1 MRSRIRSPGSSR
13 STCSSP
19 GRWRARGCSSAHRCS
34 RCCPGTCG
42 GGAPVRA
49 AAPRCPPRAGIRVGS
64 VVWWYVSA
72 ALGALTHVVRDAF
85 THDGRWGTRL
95 IPAIEHER
103 DHLAG
108 RRCSRGCGTAR
119 PWGARS

>member
-1 MRSRIRSPGSSR
+1 MLISWALAGP
-13 STCSSP
+13 
-19 GRWRARGCSSAHRCS
+19 WLLVRAPLLALLPRDLR
-34 RCCPGTCG
+34 